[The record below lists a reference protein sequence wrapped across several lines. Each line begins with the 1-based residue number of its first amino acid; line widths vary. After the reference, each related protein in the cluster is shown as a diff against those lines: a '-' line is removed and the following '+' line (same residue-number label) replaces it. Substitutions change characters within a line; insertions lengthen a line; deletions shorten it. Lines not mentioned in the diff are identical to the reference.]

1 MAKFPMFFMVKSVKS
16 KFLMLKIQV
25 FPIFHGEI
33 HISHDKIRVF
43 PGFPGEIHGFQQ
55 ATLLA
60 AAEVGD
66 GAQLLAALEE
76 AKRPDEA

>member
-1 MAKFPMFFMVKSVKS
+1 MV
-16 KFLMLKIQV
+16 FLE
-25 FPIFHGEI
+25 FHGEI
-33 HISHDKIRVF
+33 PMFPQGKHHVF
-43 PGFPGEIHGFQQ
+43 PRFHRTVAK

-76 AKRPDEA
+76 AKRRSHRNGGFMALTDINSH